1 MITFFLSGSS
11 IPLSAMHSNT
21 NDLLSI
27 LFNCEVSLSIIFPE
41 NHKLIETKV
50 SFAKIYGSDLLYQSI

>member
-11 IPLSAMHSNT
+11 KPLSAMHSNT

-27 LFNCEVSLSIIFPE
+27 LFNCKVSLSIIFPE
-41 NHKLIETKV
+41 KL
-50 SFAKIYGSDLLYQSI
+50 